1 MKVLVVDHKTFLAE
15 LVKLALEADGH
26 VCFAATG
33 VAGASEILRS
43 VRIDAVVVDLV
54 MDGHNPLT
62 WVEETILGDPELR
75 GRVFVLA
82 DRQLGHDDAA
92 RAQAC
97 GARVIRKPFTLHQ
110 MRETV
115 RMMAPVEARPSD
127 SRPRRPEVESS

>member
-33 VAGASEILRS
+33 VAEASEILRS
-43 VRIDAVVVDLV
+43 ARIDAVVIDLV
-54 MDGHNPLT
+54 IDGNSPLA
-62 WVEETILGDPELR
+62 WIEETILKNIELH
-75 GRVFVLA
+75 GRIFVLA
-82 DRQLGHDDAA
+82 DRQLENDEAA
-92 RAQAC
+92 RLQAC

-115 RMMAPVEARPSD
+115 RVMIPGEAKEPHP
-127 SRPRRPEVESS
+127 RPRGPQIET